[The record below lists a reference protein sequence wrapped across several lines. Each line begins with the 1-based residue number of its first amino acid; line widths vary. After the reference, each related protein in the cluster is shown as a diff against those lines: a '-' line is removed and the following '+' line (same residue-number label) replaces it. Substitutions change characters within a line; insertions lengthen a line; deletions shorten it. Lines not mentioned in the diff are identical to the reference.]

1 MKLKKEFISHS
12 ANGENMMIDV
22 SGKFS
27 GLVKTNSTANYIVE
41 LLKHDITEEEI
52 VENMLSKYEVSKETL
67 SQDVKKVIKNL
78 RSIGALDE

>member
-27 GLVKTNSTANYIVE
+27 GLVKINSTANYIVN
-41 LLKHDITEEEI
+41 LLKDDITEKQI
-52 VENMLSKYEVSKETL
+52 IENMLSKYDVSQEQL
-67 SQDVKKVIKNL
+67 SKDVRKVIESL

>member
-12 ANGENMMIDV
+12 ANGENMLIDV

-27 GLVKTNSTANYIVE
+27 GLVKANSTANYIVG
-41 LLKHDITEEEI
+41 LLKNDITEEQI
-52 VENMLSKYEVSKETL
+52 VENMLSKYDVSREVLSK
-67 SQDVKKVIKNL
+67 DVKEIIQSL

>member
-12 ANGENMMIDV
+12 TNGENMMIDV